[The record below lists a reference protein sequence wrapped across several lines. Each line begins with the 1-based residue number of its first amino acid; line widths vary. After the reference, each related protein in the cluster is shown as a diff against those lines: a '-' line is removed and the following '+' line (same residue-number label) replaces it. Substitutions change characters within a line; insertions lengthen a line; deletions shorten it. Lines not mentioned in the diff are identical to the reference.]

1 MFIPLLELKSWGSP
15 GVGKSL
21 GKSWGGEV
29 PGEALEGSRF
39 IDLWLQCKYPF
50 IQDYGRVPLMCICGI
65 LGGGNQTLCCL
76 RLSYCMAELVK
87 DVVYTCFVDKFR
99 Y

>member
-1 MFIPLLELKSWGSP
+1 MFIPLPELKSWGSPGEVLGWGSP

-21 GKSWGGEV
+21 GKS
-29 PGEALEGSRF
+29 LEGSRF
-39 IDLWLQCKYPF
+39 MDLWLQCKYPF

-76 RLSYCMAELVK
+76 RMSYCMAELVK